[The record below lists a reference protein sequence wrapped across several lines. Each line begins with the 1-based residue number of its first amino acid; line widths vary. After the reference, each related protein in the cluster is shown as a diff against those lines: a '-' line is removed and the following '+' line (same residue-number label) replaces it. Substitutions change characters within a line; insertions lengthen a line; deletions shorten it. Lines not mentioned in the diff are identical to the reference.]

1 MIIFQYDTERI
12 MPNTLPTIHKVLT
25 ENLGEE
31 NFIILPKGIDII
43 YSDNEVCL
51 PQGDKYISNAR
62 DITFKNKNLY
72 KGKTII

>member
-1 MIIFQYDTERI
+1 MIIFQYDTERFNL
-12 MPNTLPTIHKVLT
+12 NTLPTIHKVLK

-43 YSDNEVCL
+43 YSDNEVYL
-51 PQGDKYISNAR
+51 SQGDKYISNAR
-62 DITFKNKNLY
+62 DLTIKNKNLY

>member
-1 MIIFQYDTERI
+1 MIIFQYDTERFNL
-12 MPNTLPTIHKVLT
+12 NTLPTIHKILK

-62 DITFKNKNLY
+62 DLTFKNKNLY

>member
-12 MPNTLPTIHKVLT
+12 NPKILPTIHKVLK

-43 YSDNEVCL
+43 YSDNEVYL
-51 PQGDKYISNAR
+51 SQGYKYISNAC
-62 DITFKNKNLY
+62 DLNFKNKNLY